1 MTLSVYKPDWQ
12 RESNSGVAEQAL
24 PVDDFGPP
32 QDVTDQVRR
41 LTVELEETCDALLF
55 EIDRDR
61 KLLAGIQKRD
71 RKIAELKQRIRV
83 LEKKLGIPDEERAG
97 LPFLPKSLRGKDV
110 PRGVLQIKKKYWAMR
125 STFRKA
131 KK

>member
-1 MTLSVYKPDWQ
+1 MSNPDCQ
-12 RESNSGVAEQAL
+12 RESISGVAEEVR
-24 PVDDFGPP
+24 PVEGFESS
-32 QDVTDQVRR
+32 QDVADQVRR

-71 RKIAELKQRIRV
+71 RKIAELKQRVRV

-97 LPFLPKSLRGKDV
+97 LPFLPNSLRGKDV
-110 PRGVLQIKKKYWAMR
+110 PRGVLQIKKKYWAIR

>member
-1 MTLSVYKPDWQ
+1 MSKLECQ
-12 RESNSGVAEQAL
+12 REGISGVAKQVR
-24 PVDDFGPP
+24 PVDDFESS
-32 QDVTDQVRR
+32 QDVADQVRR

-71 RKIAELKQRIRV
+71 RKIAELKQRVRV

-97 LPFLPKSLRGKDV
+97 LPFLPNSLRGKDV

>member
-1 MTLSVYKPDWQ
+1 
-12 RESNSGVAEQAL
+12 VAEQVL
-24 PVDDFGPP
+24 PVDDFESS
-32 QDVTDQVRR
+32 QNVADQVRR

-71 RKIAELKQRIRV
+71 RKIAELKQRISV

-97 LPFLPKSLRGKDV
+97 LPFLPESLRGKDV
-110 PRGVLQIKKKYWAMR
+110 PRWVLQIKKKYWAMR
-125 STFRKA
+125 STVRKA

>member
-1 MTLSVYKPDWQ
+1 M
-12 RESNSGVAEQAL
+12 AEQVL
-24 PVDDFGPP
+24 PVDDFESS
-32 QDVTDQVRR
+32 QNVADQVRR
-41 LTVELEETCDALLF
+41 LTGELEETCDALLF

-71 RKIAELKQRIRV
+71 RKIAELKQRISV

-97 LPFLPKSLRGKDV
+97 LPFLPESLRGKDV
-110 PRGVLQIKKKYWAMR
+110 PRWVLQIKKKYWAMR
-125 STFRKA
+125 STVRKA

>member
-1 MTLSVYKPDWQ
+1 MSNPDCQ
-12 RESNSGVAEQAL
+12 RESISGVAEEVR
-24 PVDDFGPP
+24 PVEGFESS
-32 QDVTDQVRR
+32 QDVADQVRR

-71 RKIAELKQRIRV
+71 RKIAELKQRVRV

-97 LPFLPKSLRGKDV
+97 LPFLPNSLRGKDV

>member
-1 MTLSVYKPDWQ
+1 MSKPDWQ
-12 RESNSGVAEQAL
+12 RESISGVVEQVR
-24 PVDDFGPP
+24 PVDDFESS
-32 QDVTDQVRR
+32 QNVADQVRR

-71 RKIAELKQRIRV
+71 RKIAELKQRVRV
-83 LEKKLGIPDEERAG
+83 LEKKLGIPDEKGAG
-97 LPFLPKSLRGKDV
+97 LPFLPESLRGKDV
-110 PRGVLQIKKKYWAMR
+110 PRWVLQIKKKYWAMR

>member
-1 MTLSVYKPDWQ
+1 MSNPDCQ
-12 RESNSGVAEQAL
+12 RESISGVAEEVR
-24 PVDDFGPP
+24 PVEGFESS
-32 QDVTDQVRR
+32 QDVADQVRR

-71 RKIAELKQRIRV
+71 RKIAELKQRVRV
-83 LEKKLGIPDEERAG
+83 LEKKLGIPDGERAG
-97 LPFLPKSLRGKDV
+97 LPFLPNSLRGKDV
-110 PRGVLQIKKKYWAMR
+110 PRGVLQIKKKYWAIR

>member
-1 MTLSVYKPDWQ
+1 MTKQVRPVEDV
-12 RESNSGVAEQAL
+12 ESS
-24 PVDDFGPP
+24 
-32 QDVTDQVRR
+32 QDVADQVRR

-71 RKIAELKQRIRV
+71 RKIAELKQRVRV

-97 LPFLPKSLRGKDV
+97 LPFLPNSLRGKDV
-110 PRGVLQIKKKYWAMR
+110 PRGVLWIKKKYWAMR

>member
-1 MTLSVYKPDWQ
+1 MAKQV
-12 RESNSGVAEQAL
+12 R
-24 PVDDFGPP
+24 PVDDFESS
-32 QDVTDQVRR
+32 QDVADQVRR

-71 RKIAELKQRIRV
+71 RKIAELKQRVRV

>member
-1 MTLSVYKPDWQ
+1 MAGQV
-12 RESNSGVAEQAL
+12 R
-24 PVDDFGPP
+24 PVDDFESS
-32 QDVTDQVRR
+32 QDVADQVRR

-71 RKIAELKQRIRV
+71 RKIAELKQRVRV

-97 LPFLPKSLRGKDV
+97 LPFLPNSLRGKDV

>member
-1 MTLSVYKPDWQ
+1 MSNPDCQ
-12 RESNSGVAEQAL
+12 RESISGVAEEVR
-24 PVDDFGPP
+24 PVEGFESS
-32 QDVTDQVRR
+32 QDVADQVRR

-71 RKIAELKQRIRV
+71 RKIAELKQRVRV
-83 LEKKLGIPDEERAG
+83 LEKKLGIPNEERAG
-97 LPFLPKSLRGKDV
+97 LPFLPNSLRGKDV
-110 PRGVLQIKKKYWAMR
+110 PRGVLQIKKKYWAIR